1 MRPTI
6 KLLLQLPIISVYVT
20 LIIMDA
26 YMKTSTKLIWGF
38 VIVATYFH
46 FKDGTPTNAV
56 AETESVKLTDQ
67 EKQDA
72 QDFAQALIQR
82 DYTCNE
88 VTAFSNA
95 NFSGYVEIGCDDR
108 QLFKVSKNASGR
120 WIVEPQ

>member
-1 MRPTI
+1 MKPTI

>member
-1 MRPTI
+1 
-6 KLLLQLPIISVYVT
+6 
-20 LIIMDA
+20 MDA